1 MPFVQRVVQP
11 VNLAQVCS
19 TSGSGNQKA
28 NKFLCIPGKCQNNNC
43 INNKL
48 SPQHQQQQQRDASLN
63 GRENP
68 QQNRITTAA
77 AADSEFLSSSSS
89 SSPPPPSLSLNP
101 NDVLLSRTASLLN
114 SNAKDGLISP
124 SLTSSTTASSTTT
137 VTTAIIHNNGG
148 GAGSA
153 IINDLGGK
161 DTTDHVHNNGG
172 FASSFS
178 YNTDHEDDGC
188 SSTILPP
195 VSPAPTMPMK
205 KLKQHVEF
213 LSNIPTSPTRQQ
225 SVRGSNSGA
234 GSSSVASSSGAV
246 MRPSHTQQ
254 QQRLRTPQSPT
265 AAKIVAG
272 YEFDSI
278 SNITLSN
285 ALRQLASLVLIAS
298 DIFDDLQKELQ
309 SVGDRARVVQK
320 KIIAVERRVSAY
332 DPKMVTVPESDL
344 LTFAQR
350 KQHYESDKSHRKEL
364 FTSDT
369 RPHSVRVLYEEAGKV
384 TPPPTPAT
392 GLSAASTVVG
402 SPTSAPFDGIL
413 SGDEM
418 ADMVGG
424 ATANGGGANLITA
437 GSDDDDL
444 LLCPFGNS
452 SRKMRKRIDAEI
464 EIRLPAAIE
473 DLRKWTSS
481 EALGDVTVTPD
492 CMHHVDTSISTS
504 VVIGDNGV
512 LTPALSPSVLSADA
526 VDALYSIDHN
536 NTLIDNSHIP
546 NDINNDVPLN
556 HRLPSP
562 EEQCKIIALR
572 YPAEVISVDT
582 SGKRFQRMCMARKS
596 TTGVFT
602 TMPDTNNLNDDVQ
615 TVARRSRSRKARGKR
630 RNTIAGIDQKEI
642 QSAANGDTTAT
653 SGELKNALAST
664 TDADGN
670 GDAADQQQHSRAT
683 ADLKA
688 SKSKFGRSKSSD
700 LLKKESVALPYDKGK
715 STLTRLNSLKQW
727 GRNRFKFMQRSA
739 SSGDQHNTSTLSTI
753 NSSGCSG
760 SNDLNTSGGSTSASH
775 NTSSEKAEI
784 CSASGSA
791 SVSSSHKTLSS
802 TTKMGEKS
810 SVTDVDEDCRVHEYV
825 TQRAH
830 ESRFSH
836 ERKPSYSS
844 SEKSMSVSSSGHLR
858 GKLHLNSACANVKL
872 RDTSS
877 LNRQRR
883 INGLGGGGNNK
894 DDQPHSSSGNW
905 SASSE
910 SGRASIGSE
919 ITLQPKSSAS
929 NTSLNVSSFQNG
941 SSNPPSS
948 MLSRRR
954 FFNTSASS
962 SVTSEGTATPDL
974 QMANEGAYPNHLD
987 DETSSAYSCDTEGY
1001 YTSFHMDSGLR
1012 TLKEEEIN
1020 MSNFQIGGHPLNA
1033 SIFGQQQQQ
1042 QQQSSFSSSPQTL
1055 MAENEYELFGRGST
1069 STTTSSA
1076 GTVCTTLMA
1085 HNSGAEQSSLN
1096 NSLASC
1102 GPEVPERVSSLRL
1115 SSASTST
1122 LERSISSSTIG
1133 STLERTGTIKRNVNA
1148 SLKLSCNEVPSLES
1162 NTEETPESQDDEFN
1176 FNEQIKKRGALPLPT
1191 QHSSEVEVSECSD
1204 LEGVERIE
1212 RIKQKTAMT
1221 ARRIPSMCII
1231 TPSTSDDENHHLD
1244 DYNGE
1249 RHQDVENGDD
1259 DDHDEDDVLNK
1270 TLTEES
1276 FKDLLDEE
1284 KEKSQEVDNNLNH
1297 VKAAGENLSLFEK
1310 LKVILPPSVKKS
1322 PKKAFPTPE
1331 LSVIN
1336 DDELYDMSGEYVY
1349 ISADVSNNNNNS
1361 KKASGLQCVMPKAPV
1376 SSSLGIYY
1384 SSNVLKMPPPAT
1396 EYVSLNELP
1405 KTIQKAYAKE
1415 SPAVLA
1421 ASSNTMRT
1429 KAQEGSFTAES
1440 ENKQRSAVSAD
1451 SDKAHN
1457 SMSSPGGAMA
1467 MYAEIN
1473 ELRSE
1478 IAASAGTA
1486 AATTSAS
1493 SSTSANATTLSYLQN
1508 TPPSSAS
1515 SSPHV
1520 SPHKGARVRL
1530 NAQGK
1535 PIYDSDSLK
1544 RRKGAHTTFAPG
1556 PYVKRQADGY
1566 DGYDSNEY
1574 SDIKRVGEEENESVS
1589 ADTTLRNNTSAASL
1603 HSSTSAAVK
1612 SESVL
1617 NPVAKLLLLN
1627 KSNANPRKIANVRPI
1642 VHHQNQH
1649 QKLGSPSMRPLPL
1662 TPYEQQNNAT
1672 AIVNNSGATD
1682 MYASSSAAY
1691 AAIYSDATTT
1701 NNNNNKHL
1709 TANQTNPYF
1718 HQPQSAS
1725 MMMMMHSPSTKS
1737 TASSTGSTISSSTG
1751 SSSISAASVSTT
1763 TTTNSGNVGGGVG
1776 PVSSAKDDEGYQHLY
1791 KSPDEVDGMIQPY
1804 YETLSQ
1810 SQNQAAASTFQRN
1823 SPLYWTLQNRRP
1835 VKPQAPANALSR
1847 DDLYATPL
1855 KRSERLALAQQ
1866 QQQQRQQAQQA
1877 AAAAAEA
1884 PSSANLPAS
1893 PSAVR
1898 QRTNTNFHTSTPIRN
1913 SDSELPADNIP
1924 AKQRLRNWDDN
1935 SPERLNTCAD
1945 RIGQS
1950 KTSLMD
1956 FKRLLLAKSAKSS
1969 TLPKKMSAV
1978 ELLKKNNLTNQQ
1990 NSQLS
1995 APLKSSSSSTGS
2007 NPISITG
2014 GGSGT
2019 LSQLNSSMKLLD
2031 LSGSPKTF
2039 ANRRMLRQGQFGSP
2053 SKSFAPKLKTTRSN
2067 SLQRTDIMSTTI
2079 PEANSEEDH
2088 HHHHHSANSSLNTS
2102 KNSEEENMID
2112 DESFNI
2118 KRNIFLQAEEN
2129 NFMRSELRSSFGRNK
2144 SDAKP
2149 PMVSKVEP
2157 IMKPLTDSSNV
2168 AAGGGGISTLTSM
2181 MANVNVSNPAMDNM
2195 RVPSTNTSNTQMT
2208 NTAASLANMPALE
2221 TAL

>member
-1 MPFVQRVVQP
+1 M
-11 VNLAQVCS
+11 
-19 TSGSGNQKA
+19 A
-28 NKFLCIPGKCQNNNC
+28 NTGTK
-43 INNKL
+43 
-48 SPQHQQQQQRDASLN
+48 
-63 GRENP
+63 
-68 QQNRITTAA
+68 T
-77 AADSEFLSSSSS
+77 
-89 SSPPPPSLSLNP
+89 
-101 NDVLLSRTASLLN
+101 
-114 SNAKDGLISP
+114 
-124 SLTSSTTASSTTT
+124 
-137 VTTAIIHNNGG
+137 
-148 GAGSA
+148 
-153 IINDLGGK
+153 
-161 DTTDHVHNNGG
+161 
-172 FASSFS
+172 
-178 YNTDHEDDGC
+178 
-188 SSTILPP
+188 
-195 VSPAPTMPMK
+195 
-205 KLKQHVEF
+205 
-213 LSNIPTSPTRQQ
+213 
-225 SVRGSNSGA
+225 
-234 GSSSVASSSGAV
+234 
-246 MRPSHTQQ
+246 
-254 QQRLRTPQSPT
+254 
-265 AAKIVAG
+265 
-272 YEFDSI
+272 
-278 SNITLSN
+278 
-285 ALRQLASLVLIAS
+285 
-298 DIFDDLQKELQ
+298 
-309 SVGDRARVVQK
+309 
-320 KIIAVERRVSAY
+320 
-332 DPKMVTVPESDL
+332 ESDL

-350 KQHYESDKSHRKEL
+350 KQHYESDKSYRKEL

-392 GLSAASTVVG
+392 GLSAASTAVG
-402 SPTSAPFDGIL
+402 SPTTTPFDIL
-413 SGDEM
+413 S
-418 ADMVGG
+418 ADGSNE
-424 ATANGGGANLITA
+424 ATLLGEDPTASNGGANLLTA
-437 GSDDDDL
+437 GSDDDL
-444 LLCPFGNS
+444 FVCSFGNS
-452 SRKMRKRIDAEI
+452 KRKMRKRIDAEI

-642 QSAANGDTTAT
+642 QNAANGDTTAT
-653 SGELKNALAST
+653 CGELKNALAST
-664 TDADGN
+664 EDGN
-670 GDAADQQQHSRAT
+670 GDSAEQQQRSRGH
-683 ADLKA
+683 DLKA
-688 SKSKFGRSKSSD
+688 SKTKFGRSKSSD

-739 SSGDQHNTSTLSTI
+739 SGSDQQNTSMLSTI
-753 NSSGCSG
+753 NSSGCG
-760 SNDLNTSGGSTSASH
+760 ASNDLNISTSTSGASSQH
-775 NTSSEKAEI
+775 NTSSEKADI

-791 SVSSSHKTLSS
+791 SVSSHKTSS
-802 TTKMGEKS
+802 TAATKVAGEKS
-810 SVTDVDEDCRVHEYV
+810 SVTDVDDECRVHEYV

-883 INGLGGGGNNK
+883 INGLGGGNNK

-974 QMANEGAYPNHLD
+974 QMANEGTYPNHLD

-1042 QQQSSFSSSPQTL
+1042 QQQQQQLGGFNSSPQTL

-1076 GTVCTTLMA
+1076 GTVCTALMA
-1085 HNSGAEQSSLN
+1085 HNSGTEQSSLN

-1148 SLKLSCNEVPSLES
+1148 SLKLSCNEEVPSSLES
-1162 NTEETPESQDDEFN
+1162 NTETPESQDDEFN
-1176 FNEQIKKRGALPLPT
+1176 FNEQIKKRGALPLPC
-1191 QHSSEVEVSECSD
+1191 HSSEVEVSECSD

-1231 TPSTSDDENHHLD
+1231 TPSTSDDENHHLED
-1244 DYNGE
+1244 FNRE
-1249 RHQDVENGDD
+1249 RHHADD
-1259 DDHDEDDVLNK
+1259 DDDGEDDDILNK

-1284 KEKSQEVDNNLNH
+1284 KEKEKLLEVDNNLNH
-1297 VKAAGENLSLFEK
+1297 VKAPENLSLFEK
-1310 LKVILPPSVKKS
+1310 LKVILPPPTVKKS
-1322 PKKAFPTPE
+1322 PKKAFPTPPE

-1349 ISADVSNNNNNS
+1349 ISADVSNNNN
-1361 KKASGLQCVMPKAPV
+1361 KKASGPAMLPKACG

-1384 SSNVLKMPPPAT
+1384 SNKVLRMPPPAT

-1415 SPAVLA
+1415 SSASSVLA
-1421 ASSNTMRT
+1421 AHNNSHKRAT
-1429 KAQEGSFTAES
+1429 AQQEGSLQES
-1440 ENKQRSAVSAD
+1440 ENKQRSAMCAE
-1451 SDKAHN
+1451 SDKANN
-1457 SMSSPGGAMA
+1457 SMSLPGGGNDDAAQCPPPPMP

-1478 IAASAGTA
+1478 IAASAS
-1486 AATTSAS
+1486 SA
-1493 SSTSANATTLSYLQN
+1493 ANATTLSYLQN

-1556 PYVKRQADGY
+1556 PYVKRQPDFEY
-1566 DGYDSNEY
+1566 IDSGGEY
-1574 SDIKRVGEEENESVS
+1574 SAINQGNGENES
-1589 ADTTLRNNTSAASL
+1589 ADADATLRNTSSVSVN
-1603 HSSTSAAVK
+1603 SSSAK

-1642 VHHQNQH
+1642 IQQQQQQ
-1649 QKLGSPSMRPLPL
+1649 QKSGLLSPSMRPLPL
-1662 TPYEQQNNAT
+1662 TPHEQQQENNT
-1672 AIVNNSGATD
+1672 AAINSE
-1682 MYASSSAAY
+1682 MYNSSSTAAAY
-1691 AAIYSDATTT
+1691 AAIYSDAASNTT
-1701 NNNNNKHL
+1701 NTASAKQF

-1718 HQPQSAS
+1718 HHQQSS
-1725 MMMMMHSPSTKS
+1725 MMHSPSTKS
-1737 TASSTGSTISSSTG
+1737 TASSTGSTISSSTA
-1751 SSSISAASVSTT
+1751 SSTSAVSGVSLSTT
-1763 TTTNSGNVGGGVG
+1763 TTTNSGSGVGGGSG
-1776 PVSSAKDDEGYQHLY
+1776 TVSSSKDDEGYQHLY
-1791 KSPDEVDGMIQPY
+1791 KRPDELDNGMIQPY

-1810 SQNQAAASTFQRN
+1810 RENPTSAVPASTFQRN

-1835 VKPQAPANALSR
+1835 VKPQAPVNALSR

-1855 KRSERLALAQQ
+1855 KRSERLALAQKQQQLQ
-1866 QQQQRQQAQQA
+1866 QQQQQANAQQA
-1877 AAAAAEA
+1877 STADL
-1884 PSSANLPAS
+1884 PSS

-1898 QRTNTNFHTSTPIRN
+1898 QRNINNFQTSTPIRN
-1913 SDSELPADNIP
+1913 SDSSLPADNIP

-1990 NSQLS
+1990 NSSPLS
-1995 APLKSSSSSTGS
+1995 PHKPSATSS

-2014 GGSGT
+2014 GGN
-2019 LSQLNSSMKLLD
+2019 SQLNSSMKLLD

-2088 HHHHHSANSSLNTS
+2088 HSSSANSSLNTS
-2102 KNSEEENMID
+2102 KNSEEENIID
-2112 DESFNI
+2112 DECFNI

-2129 NFMRSELRSSFGRNK
+2129 NFMRNELRSSFGRSKVVDGNNK
-2144 SDAKP
+2144 QP
-2149 PMVSKVEP
+2149 IVSKVEP
-2157 IMKPLTDSSNV
+2157 IMKPLTDSSSNV
-2168 AAGGGGISTLTSM
+2168 AAGGGVGMGISTLTSM
-2181 MANVNVSNPAMDNM
+2181 MANVNIANPAVGGGDHV
-2195 RVPSTNTSNTQMT
+2195 RLPPSGVASPNAHT
-2208 NTAASLANMPALE
+2208 TAASLANMPALE

>member
-1 MPFVQRVVQP
+1 MPFVQRVIQP
-11 VNLAQVCS
+11 VNLAQICS
-19 TSGSGNQKA
+19 TAGSGNQKTS
-28 NKFLCIPGKCQNNNC
+28 KFLCIPGKCQNSNC
-43 INNKL
+43 INNKIT
-48 SPQHQQQQQRDASLN
+48 PQQQTLTARDAPTPLHKTESQLL
-63 GRENP
+63 P
-68 QQNRITTAA
+68 
-77 AADSEFLSSSSS
+77 SSSSS
-89 SSPPPPSLSLNP
+89 SSPPPLN
-101 NDVLLSRTASLLN
+101 NGDLLLSRATSLLN

-137 VTTAIIHNNGG
+137 VTTAIIHNNGSG
-148 GAGSA
+148 IGVGPHN
-153 IINDLGGK
+153 IMNDLGK
-161 DTTDHVHNNGG
+161 DSTAITVVNNPNGG
-172 FASSFS
+172 FANSFS
-178 YNTDHEDDGC
+178 YTTDHEDDC
-188 SSTILPP
+188 AMPP

-205 KLKQHVEF
+205 KLRQHVEF
-213 LSNIPTSPTRQQ
+213 LSNIPSPTRTHP
-225 SVRGSNSGA
+225 SRSTNSTSGSA
-234 GSSSVASSSGAV
+234 AIRTSSSQ
-246 MRPSHTQQ
+246 RQ
-254 QQRLRTPQSPT
+254 QQRLRSPQSPT

-298 DIFDDLQKELQ
+298 DIFDDLQRELQ
-309 SVGDRARVVQK
+309 TVGDRARVVQK
-320 KIIAVERRVSAY
+320 KIVAVERRVSAY

-350 KQHYESDKSHRKEL
+350 KQHYDSDKSFQKEL

-369 RPHSVRVLYEEAGKV
+369 RPQSVRALYEEAGKV
-384 TPPPTPAT
+384 TPPPPSSAVIGGSAT
-392 GLSAASTVVG
+392 STAAG
-402 SPTSAPFDGIL
+402 SPTAFASGGHSHNEVLGDGSDAL
-413 SGDEM
+413 LGDGLTNGTHLM
-418 ADMVGG
+418 A
-424 ATANGGGANLITA
+424 A
-437 GSDDDDL
+437 GSDDL
-444 LLCPFGNS
+444 FCPFGIA

-473 DLRKWTSS
+473 DLRKWTSA

-492 CMHHVDTSISTS
+492 CMHHVDTSVSTS

-526 VDALYSIDHN
+526 VDALYSVDVN

-664 TDADGN
+664 GDGN
-670 GDAADQQQHSRAT
+670 GDEEQQRSRSE
-683 ADLKA
+683 LKT

-727 GRNRFKFMQRSA
+727 GRNRFKFMQRNAA
-739 SSGDQHNTSTLSTI
+739 SGAGDLHNASGLSTI
-753 NSSGCSG
+753 NSSGCS
-760 SNDLNTSGGSTSASH
+760 NDLNSSGSSVHNSSA
-775 NTSSEKAEI
+775 EKAEV

-791 SVSSSHKTLSS
+791 SVSSQKTSS
-802 TTKMGEKS
+802 TAKMGEKS
-810 SVTDVDEDCRVHEYV
+810 GTDIDEDCRVHEFV

-883 INGLGGGGNNK
+883 MNGLGGNK

-941 SSNPPSS
+941 SSAPPSS

-974 QMANEGAYPNHLD
+974 QMANEGTYPNHLD

-1033 SIFGQQQQQ
+1033 SLFAQPQT
-1042 QQQSSFSSSPQTL
+1042 SFTNSPQTA
-1055 MAENEYELFGRGST
+1055 MAAENEYELFGRGST

-1148 SLKLSCNEVPSLES
+1148 TLKLSCNETSLDTVPGS
-1162 NTEETPESQDDEFN
+1162 TETPESQEEDFN
-1176 FNEQIKKRGALPLPT
+1176 FNEQIRKRGALPLPNCT
-1191 QHSSEVEVSECSD
+1191 EVEVSECSD

-1212 RIKQKTAMT
+1212 RIKQKTALN
-1221 ARRIPSMCII
+1221 AKRIPSMCII
-1231 TPSTSDDENHHLD
+1231 TPSTSDDENHQLE
-1244 DYNGE
+1244 DYNSSRAE
-1249 RHQDVENGDD
+1249 EVVEE
-1259 DDHDEDDVLNK
+1259 EDLNK
-1270 TLTEES
+1270 TLTEDS
-1276 FKDLLDEE
+1276 FKDLVDDADVKQQL
-1284 KEKSQEVDNNLNH
+1284 SQQEVDKNLNH
-1297 VKAAGENLSLFEK
+1297 VRAPNSLSLMDK
-1310 LKVILPPSVKKS
+1310 LKVVLPSIKKF
-1322 PKKAFPTPE
+1322 PRKAFPPAE

-1336 DDELYDMSGEYVY
+1336 DDELYDLAGEYVY
-1349 ISADVSNNNNNS
+1349 ISADVSNNNKKAYNGQQPQA
-1361 KKASGLQCVMPKAPV
+1361 KASG

-1384 SSNVLKMPPPAT
+1384 SSSSMLQRPQAT

-1405 KTIQKAYAKE
+1405 KTMQKGYVKD
-1415 SPAVLA
+1415 SPTSLTPTLVRNTMEGTLLLEREGTERQRNTMCADSEINKATTQNNSKTTATTNSPSPSSSLSLA
-1421 ASSNTMRT
+1421 A
-1429 KAQEGSFTAES
+1429 
-1440 ENKQRSAVSAD
+1440 V
-1451 SDKAHN
+1451 
-1457 SMSSPGGAMA
+1457 P

-1478 IAASAGTA
+1478 IAASATTTA
-1486 AATTSAS
+1486 LAY
-1493 SSTSANATTLSYLQN
+1493 SANAPGTLSYLQN

-1520 SPHKGARVRL
+1520 SPHKGARVRM

-1556 PYVKRQADGY
+1556 PYVKPQYESDTADRLP
-1566 DGYDSNEY
+1566 
-1574 SDIKRVGEEENESVS
+1574 KENESV
-1589 ADTTLRNNTSAASL
+1589 DTTLRNATNATNIQSHFSTTS
-1603 HSSTSAAVK
+1603 VK
-1612 SESVL
+1612 SESVI

-1642 VHHQNQH
+1642 INH
-1649 QKLGSPSMRPLPL
+1649 KSPLTRPLPL
-1662 TPYEQQNNAT
+1662 TPVEQSTANNAEM
-1672 AIVNNSGATD
+1672 SGSYLATTT
-1682 MYASSSAAY
+1682 SNY
-1691 AAIYSDATTT
+1691 AAIYSDA
-1701 NNNNNKHL
+1701 KQL

-1718 HQPQSAS
+1718 HQQS
-1725 MMMMMHSPSTKS
+1725 MMHSPSTKS
-1737 TASSTGSTISSSTG
+1737 TTSSSGSTISSSTA
-1751 SSSISAASVSTT
+1751 SSSSATASNAAITHSRGSVS
-1763 TTTNSGNVGGGVG
+1763 S
-1776 PVSSAKDDEGYQHLY
+1776 KDDEGYQHLY
-1791 KSPDEVDGMIQPY
+1791 KHPDEVDSMMQPY

-1810 SQNQAAASTFQRN
+1810 SQNPAASTFQRN
-1823 SPLYWTLQNRRP
+1823 TPLYWTLQNRRP
-1835 VKPQAPANALSR
+1835 VKPQATTNALSR

-1866 QQQQRQQAQQA
+1866 RQQQ
-1877 AAAAAEA
+1877 
-1884 PSSANLPAS
+1884 ANVQSPVQENACQMSS
-1893 PSAVR
+1893 PSALR
-1898 QRTNTNFHTSTPIRN
+1898 NRSGFMTSTPIRH
-1913 SDSELPADNIP
+1913 SDSNLPADNIP
-1924 AKQRLRNWDDN
+1924 AKQRLKNWNDD

-1956 FKRLLLAKSAKSS
+1956 FKRLLLAKSAKTS
-1969 TLPKKMSAV
+1969 TVPKKVSAV
-1978 ELLKKNNLTNQQ
+1978 ELLKKNSLSQQ
-1990 NSQLS
+1990 QQQQPQSPVVS
-1995 APLKSSSSSTGS
+1995 PLKSSGS
-2007 NPISITG
+2007 NPINIANSNTAV
-2014 GGSGT
+2014 
-2019 LSQLNSSMKLLD
+2019 SQLNSSMKLLD

-2053 SKSFAPKLKTTRSN
+2053 SKSFAPKVKNVRSN

-2088 HHHHHSANSSLNTS
+2088 SNNSLNSS
-2102 KNSEEENMID
+2102 KNSEEENLID
-2112 DESFNI
+2112 RDSFNI
-2118 KRNIFLQAEEN
+2118 KRNIFLQSEEN
-2129 NFMRSELRSSFGRNK
+2129 NFMRSELRSSFGRATNN
-2144 SDAKP
+2144 AKGESKLP
-2149 PMVSKVEP
+2149 IISKVEP
-2157 IMKPLTDSSNV
+2157 IVKPLSGSTTAGLSSL
-2168 AAGGGGISTLTSM
+2168 SSM
-2181 MANVNVSNPAMDNM
+2181 MANVNVA
-2195 RVPSTNTSNTQMT
+2195 TNSESVMSAATV
-2208 NTAASLANMPALE
+2208 AASLANMPALE

>member
-1 MPFVQRVVQP
+1 
-11 VNLAQVCS
+11 
-19 TSGSGNQKA
+19 
-28 NKFLCIPGKCQNNNC
+28 
-43 INNKL
+43 
-48 SPQHQQQQQRDASLN
+48 
-63 GRENP
+63 
-68 QQNRITTAA
+68 
-77 AADSEFLSSSSS
+77 
-89 SSPPPPSLSLNP
+89 
-101 NDVLLSRTASLLN
+101 
-114 SNAKDGLISP
+114 
-124 SLTSSTTASSTTT
+124 
-137 VTTAIIHNNGG
+137 
-148 GAGSA
+148 
-153 IINDLGGK
+153 
-161 DTTDHVHNNGG
+161 
-172 FASSFS
+172 
-178 YNTDHEDDGC
+178 
-188 SSTILPP
+188 
-195 VSPAPTMPMK
+195 
-205 KLKQHVEF
+205 
-213 LSNIPTSPTRQQ
+213 
-225 SVRGSNSGA
+225 
-234 GSSSVASSSGAV
+234 
-246 MRPSHTQQ
+246 
-254 QQRLRTPQSPT
+254 
-265 AAKIVAG
+265 
-272 YEFDSI
+272 
-278 SNITLSN
+278 
-285 ALRQLASLVLIAS
+285 
-298 DIFDDLQKELQ
+298 
-309 SVGDRARVVQK
+309 
-320 KIIAVERRVSAY
+320 
-332 DPKMVTVPESDL
+332 MVTVPESDL

-350 KQHYESDKSHRKEL
+350 KQHYESDKSYRKEL

-369 RPHSVRVLYEEAGKV
+369 RPHSVRVLYDEAGKI

-392 GLSAASTVVG
+392 GLSAASTAVG
-402 SPTSAPFDGIL
+402 SPTTAAFDIL
-413 SGDEM
+413 T
-418 ADMVGG
+418 ADGNEATLLLADGG
-424 ATANGGGANLITA
+424 ALATNGVGGANLMTA
-437 GSDDDDL
+437 GSDDD

-452 SRKMRKRIDAEI
+452 NRKMRKRIDAEI

-664 TDADGN
+664 EDGN
-670 GDAADQQQHSRAT
+670 GDVMEQQQRNRA

-739 SSGDQHNTSTLSTI
+739 SGDQHNASMLSTI

-760 SNDLNTSGGSTSASH
+760 SNDLNTSGSTSADSH

-791 SVSSSHKTLSS
+791 SVSSHKTSS

-883 INGLGGGGNNK
+883 INGLGGGNNK

-974 QMANEGAYPNHLD
+974 QMANEGTYPNHLD

-1020 MSNFQIGGHPLNA
+1020 MSNFQIGGHPLNG
-1033 SIFGQQQQQ
+1033 SIFGQSGP
-1042 QQQSSFSSSPQTL
+1042 SSFNSSPQTL

-1148 SLKLSCNEVPSLES
+1148 SLKLSCSEVPSLES
-1162 NTEETPESQDDEFN
+1162 NTATPESQDDEFN
-1176 FNEQIKKRGALPLPT
+1176 FNEQIKKRGALSLP
-1191 QHSSEVEVSECSD
+1191 HSSEVEVSECSD

-1244 DYNGE
+1244 EFQSE
-1249 RHQDVENGDD
+1249 RHQDVEDETNE
-1259 DDHDEDDVLNK
+1259 DEDDVLNK

-1276 FKDLLDEE
+1276 FKDLLDDD
-1284 KEKSQEVDNNLNH
+1284 KEKVKLQEVDNNLNH
-1297 VKAAGENLSLFEK
+1297 VNENLSLFEK

-1336 DDELYDMSGEYVY
+1336 DDELYDMAGEYVY
-1349 ISADVSNNNNNS
+1349 ISADVSNNNN
-1361 KKASGLQCVMPKAPV
+1361 KKAPGQPMMPKA
-1376 SSSLGIYY
+1376 SAASSLGIYY
-1384 SSNVLKMPPPAT
+1384 SNNVLRMPQPAT

-1415 SPAVLA
+1415 SPSVLA
-1421 ASSNTMRT
+1421 ASSSSKTR
-1429 KAQEGSFTAES
+1429 AEGSSMAES
-1440 ENKQRSAVSAD
+1440 ENKQRSALCAD
-1451 SDKAHN
+1451 SDKATQQPNN

-1478 IAASAGTA
+1478 IAASAAAATA
-1486 AATTSAS
+1486 AATAT
-1493 SSTSANATTLSYLQN
+1493 STSANATTLSYLQN

-1556 PYVKRQADGY
+1556 PYVKRQPDY
-1566 DGYDSNEY
+1566 DDSNEY
-1574 SDIKRVGEEENESVS
+1574 SDIKRGGEEENESV
-1589 ADTTLRNNTSAASL
+1589 DTTIRNTSTSSL
-1603 HSSTSAAVK
+1603 HSSTSTPVK

-1642 VHHQNQH
+1642 VHQNSS
-1649 QKLGSPSMRPLPL
+1649 KLALGSPSMRPLPL
-1662 TPYEQQNNAT
+1662 TPYEQQANNTAT
-1672 AIVNNSGATD
+1672 E
-1682 MYASSSAAY
+1682 MYASSSAY
-1691 AAIYSDATTT
+1691 AAIYSDAT
-1701 NNNNNKHL
+1701 NNSSKQL

-1718 HQPQSAS
+1718 HHPQSS
-1725 MMMMMHSPSTKS
+1725 MMHSPSTKS

-1751 SSSISAASVSTT
+1751 SSISAASVATT
-1763 TTTNSGNVGGGVG
+1763 ATTNSGGGGSG
-1776 PVSSAKDDEGYQHLY
+1776 TLSSKDDEGYQHLY
-1791 KSPDEVDGMIQPY
+1791 KRPDEVDAMIQPY
-1804 YETLSQ
+1804 YETLNQ
-1810 SQNQAAASTFQRN
+1810 SQNPAAGSTFQRN

-1866 QQQQRQQAQQA
+1866 QQQLRQQAA
-1877 AAAAAEA
+1877 VSEA
-1884 PSSANLPAS
+1884 TNPATLPAS
-1893 PSAVR
+1893 PSAGR
-1898 QRTNTNFHTSTPIRN
+1898 QRNNNFLTSTPIRN
-1913 SDSELPADNIP
+1913 SDSSLPADNIP

-1995 APLKSSSSSTGS
+1995 SPLKSSSTTAS

-2014 GGSGT
+2014 GPT

-2088 HHHHHSANSSLNTS
+2088 HNHSANSSLNNS
-2102 KNSEEENMID
+2102 KNSEEENIID

-2129 NFMRSELRSSFGRNK
+2129 NFMRSELRSSFGRPK
-2144 SDAKP
+2144 SDAAKQP
-2149 PMVSKVEP
+2149 IVSKVEP

-2168 AAGGGGISTLTSM
+2168 AAGGGNISTLTSM
-2181 MANVNVSNPAMDNM
+2181 MANVNVSNPSMENVRMPSANTANAM
-2195 RVPSTNTSNTQMT
+2195 ST
-2208 NTAASLANMPALE
+2208 TAASLANMPALE